1 VRGSIALL
9 CTCLLSTVFLHVWN
23 GNNTNNNNNT
33 VVAVGIGASGGGGWN
48 GRSGYV

>member
-1 VRGSIALL
+1 MRGSIALL

-23 GNNTNNNNNT
+23 GNNNNNNT

>member
-23 GNNTNNNNNT
+23 GNNNNNNT